1 MRIAGF
7 ILLMM
12 LSSTSLFAQQSLDG
26 VWQTGVD
33 NTKIETYRKDGA
45 WFGKIISSDNPRAKT
60 GTDILRNF
68 KKNGD
73 LWEGQLYAIKK
84 DKLVNAII
92 TPTENKLLIKVSVGF
107 FTKNLEWLKVP

>member
-1 MRIAGF
+1 MI
-7 ILLMM
+7 
-12 LSSTSLFAQQSLDG
+12 LSSTSIFAQKSLDG

-33 NTKIETYRKDGA
+33 NTKIETYQKDGA
-45 WFGKIISSDNPRAKT
+45 MFGKIISSDNPKAKT

-73 LWEGQLYAIKK
+73 SWEGQLYAVKR

-92 TPTENKLLIKVSVGF
+92 IPTQNKLLIKLSVGF
-107 FTKNLEWLKVP
+107 FSKNLEWLKVP